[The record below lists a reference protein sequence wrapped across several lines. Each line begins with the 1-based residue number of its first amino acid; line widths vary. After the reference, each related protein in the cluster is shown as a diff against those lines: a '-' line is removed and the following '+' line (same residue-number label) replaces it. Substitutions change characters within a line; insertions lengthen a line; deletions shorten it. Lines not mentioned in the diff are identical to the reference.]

1 MEINNNISST
11 IPLVD
16 IVLVFCYVFSF
27 YVIGPLTSSV
37 IIALPLMFCCLYKK
51 KWGYCL
57 LLELKNSF
65 IVRIFISQ
73 WLLIGIAVFYSCL
86 HLTMELE
93 YIKVLIAQMFHFI
106 CGIFIIIYLKY
117 QKQYTT
123 LKIEQT
129 IIWAFLVQ
137 SIIQLIAMSIPS
149 FAHFILYFS
158 RAHDL
163 QDAYGGGVRGLALSS
178 GVGWSL
184 GLAYGLIYI
193 VFVKRYLLSGVNMK
207 STLIGILLLMGTIFA
222 GRTGFV
228 WACLGGIFFIIS
240 NQLSYRTK
248 LMFVLKILLGVILFF
263 LCIYFLFPSMTEH
276 LVDNVFPFA
285 FEPFY
290 KMYYNDEFS
299 TSSTDRL
306 EEMWRVSTS
315 VEEILYGSGSF
326 IDTITGAYYKHID
339 IGILRNLFYWGIG
352 GYILLIIY
360 QLILIAPIKYNK
372 IQRVSHFNMF
382 FYKLLIIVYLFL
394 LECKAVT
401 IGLNKMTFSVIFLIA
416 YFYFD
421 EIHSK
426 KYIAELR

>member
-1 MEINNNISST
+1 MGILFAFRIEKQFYCKNIYITMASYRYR
-11 IPLVD
+11 
-16 IVLVFCYVFSF
+16 C
-27 YVIGPLTSSV
+27 
-37 IIALPLMFCCLYKK
+37 
-51 KWGYCL
+51 
-57 LLELKNSF
+57 
-65 IVRIFISQ
+65 
-73 WLLIGIAVFYSCL
+73 FYSCL

-228 WACLGGIFFIIS
+228 GACLGGIF
-240 NQLSYRTK
+240 L
-248 LMFVLKILLGVILFF
+248 
-263 LCIYFLFPSMTEH
+263 
-276 LVDNVFPFA
+276 
-285 FEPFY
+285 
-290 KMYYNDEFS
+290 
-299 TSSTDRL
+299 
-306 EEMWRVSTS
+306 
-315 VEEILYGSGSF
+315 
-326 IDTITGAYYKHID
+326 
-339 IGILRNLFYWGIG
+339 
-352 GYILLIIY
+352 
-360 QLILIAPIKYNK
+360 
-372 IQRVSHFNMF
+372 
-382 FYKLLIIVYLFL
+382 
-394 LECKAVT
+394 
-401 IGLNKMTFSVIFLIA
+401 
-416 YFYFD
+416 
-421 EIHSK
+421 
-426 KYIAELR
+426 

>member
-178 GVGWSL
+178 
-184 GLAYGLIYI
+184 
-193 VFVKRYLLSGVNMK
+193 
-207 STLIGILLLMGTIFA
+207 
-222 GRTGFV
+222 
-228 WACLGGIFFIIS
+228 
-240 NQLSYRTK
+240 
-248 LMFVLKILLGVILFF
+248 
-263 LCIYFLFPSMTEH
+263 
-276 LVDNVFPFA
+276 
-285 FEPFY
+285 
-290 KMYYNDEFS
+290 
-299 TSSTDRL
+299 
-306 EEMWRVSTS
+306 
-315 VEEILYGSGSF
+315 
-326 IDTITGAYYKHID
+326 
-339 IGILRNLFYWGIG
+339 
-352 GYILLIIY
+352 
-360 QLILIAPIKYNK
+360 
-372 IQRVSHFNMF
+372 
-382 FYKLLIIVYLFL
+382 
-394 LECKAVT
+394 
-401 IGLNKMTFSVIFLIA
+401 
-416 YFYFD
+416 
-421 EIHSK
+421 
-426 KYIAELR
+426 

>member
-1 MEINNNISST
+1 
-11 IPLVD
+11 
-16 IVLVFCYVFSF
+16 
-27 YVIGPLTSSV
+27 
-37 IIALPLMFCCLYKK
+37 
-51 KWGYCL
+51 
-57 LLELKNSF
+57 
-65 IVRIFISQ
+65 
-73 WLLIGIAVFYSCL
+73 
-86 HLTMELE
+86 
-93 YIKVLIAQMFHFI
+93 MFHFI
-106 CGIFIIIYLKY
+106 CGIFIVIYLKY
-117 QKQYTT
+117 QKQYTV

-137 SIIQLIAMSIPS
+137 SIIQLIAMSVPS

-193 VFVKRYLLSGVNMK
+193 VFVKRYLLRGVNMR
-207 STLIGILLLMGTIFA
+207 STLMGILLLMGTIFA

-228 WACLGGIFFIIS
+228 GACLGGIFFMIS
-240 NQLSYRTK
+240 NQQSYRTK
-248 LMFVLKILLGVILFF
+248 LMFILKILLGVALFF
-263 LCIYFLFPSMTEH
+263 LFLYFLFPSMTEH

-306 EEMWRVSTS
+306 EEMWQVSTS
-315 VEEILYGSGSF
+315 IEEILYGSGSF
-326 IDTITGAYYKHID
+326 IDTLTGAYYKHVD
-339 IGILRNLFYWGIG
+339 IGVLRNLFYWGIG
-352 GYILLIIY
+352 GYMLLIIY

-372 IQRVSHFNMF
+372 IQHVSHFNMF

-401 IGLNKMTFSVIFLIA
+401 IGLNKMTFSVVFLIS

-426 KYIAELR
+426 KCITELR